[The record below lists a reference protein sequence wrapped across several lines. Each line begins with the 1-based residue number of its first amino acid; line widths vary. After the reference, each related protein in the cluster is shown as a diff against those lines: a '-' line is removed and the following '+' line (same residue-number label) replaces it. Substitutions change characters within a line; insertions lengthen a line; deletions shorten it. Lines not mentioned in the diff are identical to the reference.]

1 VTKVT
6 IAVDAMGGDF
16 GPHVVIP
23 ACKSFL
29 KKYPDASI
37 IAFGKW
43 DVVYPLIA
51 DASDGVSLSSDRF
64 RLVHVDQMIAMDDS
78 PRVALRSKPASSM
91 RRALECV
98 RDGIASVC
106 VSAGNTGALMALS
119 VHVIGRLGGIERPA
133 ICSRLPTPGNF
144 TYLLDLGANVDCSA
158 HNLLQ
163 FAQMAST
170 YVGAVEHK
178 DVPSIALLNIGEEQI
193 KGNAQVK
200 SAAVLMADAGDLNY
214 VGFVEG
220 GDLFS
225 GRVDVVVCDGFVG
238 NIALKT
244 SEGVARFIFESIK
257 AASNESWLTRIVGK
271 VAFFVFR
278 NFLRQ
283 LDPRSLN
290 GAVFLGLN
298 GMVVKSHGNADV
310 IAFTRSLDQAYE
322 VVRQNVLAALAG
334 RFAESAMI
342 GEDV

>member
-1 VTKVT
+1 MTKVT

-23 ACKSFL
+23 ACKNFL
-29 KKYPDASI
+29 RKYPDASI
-37 IAFGKW
+37 IAFGRK
-43 DVVYPLIA
+43 DVVQPLIA
-51 DASDGVSLSSDRF
+51 DVSDGLSLASDRF
-64 RLVHVDQMIAMDDS
+64 ELVHVDQMIAMDDN

-91 RRALECV
+91 RRALESV
-98 RDGIASVC
+98 RDGLASAC

-119 VHVIGRLGGIERPA
+119 VHVIGRLGGIDRPA
-133 ICSRLPTPGNF
+133 ICSQLPTSGSS
-144 TYLLDLGANVDCSA
+144 TYLLDLGANVDCGA

-163 FAQMAST
+163 FAQMASA
-170 YVGAVEHK
+170 YVSVVEHK
-178 DVPSIALLNIGEEQI
+178 EKPSVALLNIGEEQT

-200 SAAVLMADAGDLNY
+200 SAAALMTDAGDLNY

-220 GDLFS
+220 GDIFS

-244 SEGVARFIFESIK
+244 SEGVARFLFDSIK
-257 AASNESWLTRIVGK
+257 SASNHSLLTRMVGG

-278 NFLRQ
+278 NFFRQ

-298 GMVVKSHGNADV
+298 GMVVKAMV
-310 IAFTRSLDQAYE
+310 MLMRWRLP
-322 VVRQNVLAALAG
+322 G
-334 RFAESAMI
+334 R
-342 GEDV
+342 